1 MTRIIRRRPLLKA
14 TLGLG
19 GLACASPFG
28 WSMAP
33 KVMASTPS
41 FTDYK
46 AMVCVF
52 LYGGNDSFNML
63 IPADN
68 TSFGDYRSIRGNLAV
83 DNTKTIPI
91 PDLNSTL
98 TNPYATDSNDS
109 AYRQDGIYRPNGL
122 ALGVNPVMPELA
134 RLIADKRPRLSQT

>member
-1 MTRIIRRRPLLKA
+1 MTRTIRRRQLLKA

-33 KVMASTPS
+33 KVMASTLC
-41 FTDYK
+41 FTYFK
-46 AMVCVF
+46 ALVYVF

-68 TSFGDYRSIRGNLAV
+68 TSF
-83 DNTKTIPI
+83 
-91 PDLNSTL
+91 
-98 TNPYATDSNDS
+98 
-109 AYRQDGIYRPNGL
+109 
-122 ALGVNPVMPELA
+122 
-134 RLIADKRPRLSQT
+134 

>member
-1 MTRIIRRRPLLKA
+1 MTRTIRRRQLLKA

-19 GLACASPFG
+19 GLTYASPFG
-28 WSMAP
+28 WSMTP

-68 TSFGDYRSIRGNLAV
+68 TSFGNYRSIRGNLAV

-91 PDLNSTL
+91 PDLTGTL
-98 TNPYATDSNDS
+98 TNPQQ
-109 AYRQDGIYRPNGL
+109 R
-122 ALGVNPVMPELA
+122 
-134 RLIADKRPRLSQT
+134 

>member
-1 MTRIIRRRPLLKA
+1 
-14 TLGLG
+14 
-19 GLACASPFG
+19 
-28 WSMAP
+28 MAP

-91 PDLNSTL
+91 PDLTSAL
-98 TNPYATDSNDS
+98 TNPYATESNDS
-109 AYRQDGIYRPNGL
+109 AYRQDGIYRPKGL

-134 RLIADKRPRLSQT
+134 RLIADKQGLGCRKHRSLGKTR

>member
-1 MTRIIRRRPLLKA
+1 MTRTIRRRQLLKA

-28 WSMAP
+28 WSVAP

-68 TSFGDYRSIRGNLAV
+68 TSF
-83 DNTKTIPI
+83 
-91 PDLNSTL
+91 
-98 TNPYATDSNDS
+98 
-109 AYRQDGIYRPNGL
+109 
-122 ALGVNPVMPELA
+122 
-134 RLIADKRPRLSQT
+134 